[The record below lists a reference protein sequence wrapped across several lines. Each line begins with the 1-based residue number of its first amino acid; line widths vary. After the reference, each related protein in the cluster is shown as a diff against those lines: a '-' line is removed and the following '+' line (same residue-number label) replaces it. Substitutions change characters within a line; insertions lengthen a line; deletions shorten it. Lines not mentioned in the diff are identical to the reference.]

1 MKFITRTQYLDRLI
15 GLQNTKDIKIMTGIW
30 RSGKSALMFSYI
42 DCLKNHNEN
51 ANIFYIDYMD
61 SSFIKMKEYHVLHK
75 YVEDQCIE
83 KLVIGKWGTDYG
95 RAYKK

>member
-1 MKFITRTQYLDRLI
+1 
-15 GLQNTKDIKIMTGIW
+15 
-30 RSGKSALMFSYI
+30 MFSYI

-61 SSFIKMKEYHVLHK
+61 SSFIKMKEYHALHK

-83 KLVIGKWGTDYG
+83 KLVIGK
-95 RAYKK
+95 

>member
-1 MKFITRTQYLDRLI
+1 
-15 GLQNTKDIKIMTGIW
+15 
-30 RSGKSALMFSYI
+30 MFSYI

-83 KLVIGKWGTDYG
+83 KLVIGK
-95 RAYKK
+95 